1 MCGVSAVLG
10 QVEKVPFSFRF
21 AAKFLNIIR
30 TLFISSNLSGVCGRK
45 ETPPTLCRDESLGQV
60 SFKVFTNDLLSR
72 LHLRPQE
79 VDAKPR
85 GLAWSVGAS
94 TPEA

>member
-1 MCGVSAVLG
+1 M
-10 QVEKVPFSFRF
+10 
-21 AAKFLNIIR
+21 
-30 TLFISSNLSGVCGRK
+30 
-45 ETPPTLCRDESLGQV
+45 LCRDESLGQV

-79 VDAKPR
+79 VDAKLR

-94 TPEA
+94 TPEP

>member
-1 MCGVSAVLG
+1 M
-10 QVEKVPFSFRF
+10 
-21 AAKFLNIIR
+21 
-30 TLFISSNLSGVCGRK
+30 
-45 ETPPTLCRDESLGQV
+45 PPTLCYDESLGQV
-60 SFKVFTNDLLSR
+60 SFKVFTNDLLFR

>member
-1 MCGVSAVLG
+1 M
-10 QVEKVPFSFRF
+10 
-21 AAKFLNIIR
+21 
-30 TLFISSNLSGVCGRK
+30 
-45 ETPPTLCRDESLGQV
+45 LCRDESLGQV
-60 SFKVFTNDLLSR
+60 SFKVFTNDLLSQ